1 MYHRA
6 TIIAPEQDE
15 RSGFDA
21 AIRPVVAQ
29 PAPETTSS
37 SAIARPLV
45 LDLDGTLLR
54 TDMLLECIVAALRQN
69 PLIFF
74 SILLWALQGRAVLK
88 QRLALQAA
96 PDMATLPVDQRVV
109 ALAKAAAAS
118 GRTVVLATATTET
131 LARGL
136 AERFP
141 FISRVIASD
150 ATTNLKGRAKA
161 EALSK
166 AFPDGFDYAGDSA
179 ADLPVFAAAHSII
192 VVRASASVVA
202 RAKAL
207 GKPAEVIGDTRS
219 AVAIWAR
226 ALRLKQW
233 AKNALIF
240 APIPLAGMLFAPK
253 AWIAATLAFLGL
265 GLVASAT
272 YLVNDL
278 FDLPHDRQ
286 HWSKRERPLASGAL
300 AISQALLG
308 LPVLMLLGFG
318 FAALAGPATVL
329 VTALYVAATLTY
341 SLWLKRVPIVDV
353 SMLAGLFTLRLLL
366 GVVAI
371 GAIIS
376 PWLFVFSFALFL
388 SLSTAKRHTE
398 LTRAKIHGVALRGRG
413 YQALDEPLLLGMGLA
428 AVASSVLIL
437 ILYLMAEGFRAGHYT
452 APNFLWCAP
461 VIIFLWQMRI
471 WLLSQR
477 GLLDDDPVT
486 FAIKDKPSLMLGGA
500 LVLAFLAAHL
510 GGALPWP
517 A

>member
-1 MYHRA
+1 MYHHA
-6 TIIAPEQDE
+6 TSIVPEQDE
-15 RSGFDA
+15 KSRSGGA
-21 AIRPVVAQ
+21 GRPVAT
-29 PAPETTSS
+29 PRESASS
-37 SAIARPLV
+37 PIRPLV

-54 TDMLLECIVAALRQN
+54 TDVLLECIVAVLRRN
-69 PLIFF
+69 PLALF

-88 QRLALQAA
+88 QRVARLANL
-96 PDMATLPVDQRVV
+96 DLTTLPVDQRVV
-109 ALAKAAAAS
+109 ALARAAAAA
-118 GRTVVLATATTET
+118 GRPVVLATAATEE
-131 LARGL
+131 LARGI

-141 FISRVIASD
+141 FISHVIASN
-150 ATTNLKGRAKA
+150 AKTNLKGPAKA
-161 EALSK
+161 EALIK
-166 AFPDGFDYAGDSA
+166 AFPEGFDYAGDSA
-179 ADLPVFAAAHSII
+179 ADLPVFAAAETVIL
-192 VVRASASVVA
+192 VRARHNVVA
-202 RAKAL
+202 RAKVL
-207 GKPAEVIGDTRS
+207 DKPTEILAKEHS
-219 AVAIWAR
+219 AAAVWAR

-233 AKNALIF
+233 SKNALVF
-240 APIPLAGMLFAPK
+240 APIPLAGALFAPQ
-253 AWIAATLAFLGL
+253 AWIAASLAFLGL

-286 HWSKRERPLASGAL
+286 HWSKRDRPLASGAL
-300 AISQALLG
+300 GIKPALLA
-308 LPVLMLLGFG
+308 LPALMALGFG
-318 FAALAGPATVL
+318 MAALAGPGVVL
-329 VTALYVAATLTY
+329 VTALYVVVTLAY
-341 SLWLKRVPIVDV
+341 SLWLKQVPIVDV

-371 GAIIS
+371 GAVIS

-388 SLSTAKRHTE
+388 SLSSAKRHTE
-398 LTRAKIHGVALRGRG
+398 LTRAKIHGVSLRGRG

-452 APNFLWCAP
+452 APGFLWCAP

-477 GLLDDDPVT
+477 GVLDDDPVT
-486 FAIKDKPSLMLGGA
+486 FAIRDRPSLMLGAA
-500 LVLAFLAAHL
+500 LVAAFLAAHL

>member
-1 MYHRA
+1 MRQTATGIVPGRHADAETTGLDRA
-6 TIIAPEQDE
+6 VVA
-15 RSGFDA
+15 RSGPKGDA
-21 AIRPVVAQ
+21 ASDA
-29 PAPETTSS
+29 S
-37 SAIARPLV
+37 RPLV

-54 TDMLLECIVAALRQN
+54 TDMLLECIIAALRQN
-69 PLIFF
+69 PLMVF

-88 QRLALQAA
+88 QRLALQAS
-96 PDMATLPVDQRVV
+96 PDIATLPVDQRVV
-109 ALAKAAAAS
+109 ALARAAAAS
-118 GRTVVLATATTET
+118 GRAVVLATATTET
-131 LARGL
+131 LAHGI

-141 FISRVIASD
+141 FISQVIASD
-150 ATTNLKGRAKA
+150 GSTNLKGRAKA
-161 EALSK
+161 EALAK

-192 VVRASASVVA
+192 LVRASASVVA

-207 GKPAEVIGDTRS
+207 GKPADVIGDERS

-253 AWIAATLAFLGL
+253 AWITATLAFVGL

-300 AISQALLG
+300 AIPQALLG
-308 LPVLMLLGFG
+308 LPVLMALGFG

-329 VTALYVAATLTY
+329 VTALYVVATLTY

-486 FAIKDKPSLMLGGA
+486 FAIKDRPSLLLGGA